1 MEVII
6 SVIVV
11 KENNNKDNIV
21 KVDNFRFRR
30 VDIEIKVSCF
40 IKEIWFYEYIYI
52 LFLGVYLSILV
63 LMRIFDFVDVYKL

>member
-6 SVIVV
+6 LVIVV

-30 VDIEIKVSCF
+30 VDIEIKVSCL
-40 IKEIWFYEYIYI
+40 IKE
-52 LFLGVYLSILV
+52 L
-63 LMRIFDFVDVYKL
+63 

>member
-21 KVDNFRFRR
+21 KVDNFRFWR

-40 IKEIWFYEYIYI
+40 IKEI
-52 LFLGVYLSILV
+52 
-63 LMRIFDFVDVYKL
+63 